1 MSKNIVR
8 KCDKITTFILILLQ
22 DFHYN
27 NFVASKGKAQAANS
41 VGYCRGDRGYVW
53 KPKEIE
59 VRRVLMDK
67 LNVAIADD
75 NAKMTD
81 MLGQM
86 IEEDK
91 DLELVGKAHN
101 GEEICNIIRQKE
113 PDVVVLDI
121 IMPKVDGLSVM
132 ERCSHSEDLKKIPSF
147 IVVSAVGQERITEDA
162 FNLGADY
169 YMLKPFDNQMLL
181 NRIKHTRRFGEKRVR
196 EISRQM
202 AGEDG
207 GIFPR
212 NSLETDVTNIIHEIG
227 VPAHIKGYQY
237 LRDAIILSVND
248 MEMLNSITKI
258 LYPTIAKKHQT
269 TPSRVERAI
278 RHAIEVAWS
287 RGKMDTIDELFGYT
301 VSTGKGKPTNS
312 EFIALIADKIRLEYK
327 NRSFH

>member
-1 MSKNIVR
+1 M
-8 KCDKITTFILILLQ
+8 
-22 DFHYN
+22 
-27 NFVASKGKAQAANS
+27 
-41 VGYCRGDRGYVW
+41 
-53 KPKEIE
+53 E
-59 VRRVLMDK
+59 K

-75 NAKMTD
+75 NVRMAD
-81 MLGQM
+81 ILGQM

-91 DLELVGKAHN
+91 DLTLVGKAHN
-101 GEEICNIIRQKE
+101 GEEICSIIREKE

-121 IMPKVDGLSVM
+121 IMPK
-132 ERCSHSEDLKKIPSF
+132 

-162 FNLGADY
+162 FNLGAYY
-169 YMLKPFDNQMLL
+169 YMLKPFDKQVLL
-181 NRIKHTRRFGEKRVR
+181 SRIKHIRRGNERKMREPVRQALREEPAPYGKR
-196 EISRQM
+196 
-202 AGEDG
+202 
-207 GIFPR
+207 
-212 NSLETDVTNIIHEIG
+212 NLETDVTNIIHEIG

-248 MEMLNSITKI
+248 MEMLNSITKV

-287 RGKMDTIDELFGYT
+287 RGKMDTIDALFGYT

-327 NRSFH
+327 NHSFQQGGFGV